1 MLMPKY
7 LITNTGSP
15 QDLRKQSHI
24 AKLHRESEESKE
36 PGRASPKLKYDLD
49 QLFDAEEPYKEEII
63 NFGEVQL
70 DPSADPLLN
79 LKKDS

>member
-1 MLMPKY
+1 MPMPKY